1 VQYGFFGN
9 PFFNDQEQF
18 DSESAA
24 ATSSVTLQD
33 PKVTL
38 PARNDRN
45 DRLFRLK

>member
-1 VQYGFFGN
+1 MAGILAWSDAKFREFVKRIGWH
-9 PFFNDQEQF
+9 
-18 DSESAA
+18 
-24 ATSSVTLQD
+24 SVTLQD